1 MPEVSGIP
9 KANLAEEEIVT
20 TARVDVAPV
29 MLAWA
34 RDRSGIPT
42 EDLVRKFPKLSEWEA
57 GTRLPTFRQL
67 EQYSNYTHTPLGYLY
82 LATPPAE
89 PLPVP
94 DFRTRGDRGVGRPS
108 ADLLDVIYA
117 CQQRQQWYSEYA
129 RYEGFDPPN
138 FLASATLATPIE
150 QAAETMREVLGFDLD
165 ARRGYRTWDEAFSGL
180 SRKAETIGCLVMT
193 SGIVGSNTHRRL
205 DPAEFGAFALAQ
217 TYAPLVFING
227 RDTRAAMI
235 FSLAHELAH
244 LWLGESGLDIP
255 DPTTSRNG
263 TSERWC
269 NAVAAEFLVP
279 GDSLRAEHLAGATLR
294 DELDRLAKLYKVSTL
309 VVLSRLHDVAALGW
323 DDYRRAW
330 DAEVA
335 YVKGRQELLTP
346 RKSGGDFYNT
356 LPVRVSKTFARALVS
371 STLEGRTSYRDAFE
385 LLGFRSVS
393 TFQTLGRELGVSA

>member
-129 RYEGFDPPN
+129 RYEGFD
-138 FLASATLATPIE
+138 
-150 QAAETMREVLGFDLD
+150 LD

-255 DPTTSRNG
+255 DPTTPRNG

-356 LPVRVSKTFARALVS
+356 LPVRVSKTFARALVI